1 MSSNIKIKKNCQH
14 CGQEFIARTTV
25 IKYCGDY
32 CAKKAYKAK
41 MQLLCNTWC
50 LSYKYTLLKMRIM

>member
-41 MQLLCNTWC
+41 MQLLCNT
-50 LSYKYTLLKMRIM
+50 

>member
-41 MQLLCNTWC
+41 NAAIMQHVVSFL
-50 LSYKYTLLKMRIM
+50 